1 MAENFQ
7 LSLQVTVL
15 GMGLVI
21 LTLLIVAAIIMVLG
35 RIFKPKP
42 EPDSEEKKS
51 DSLIEEPEAA
61 SPTSS
66 PAVAS
71 PNYSDEAAAIALAII
86 LQRGRRN
93 APRVMPKVAYEE
105 TEVIGEIVNVVSIE
119 PGTGIWAGT
128 NRLQPTR

>member
-21 LTLLIVAAIIMVLG
+21 LTLLIVAAIIMLLG
-35 RIFKPKP
+35 RIFKSKP
-42 EPDSEEKKS
+42 QSECEEKKS
-51 DSLIEEPEAA
+51 DSLTEEAETEAPDLVAAPLA
-61 SPTSS
+61 SSL
-66 PAVAS
+66 
-71 PNYSDEAAAIALAII
+71 NDEATAIALAIA
-86 LQRGRRN
+86 LQRRTRRT
-93 APRVMPKVAYEE
+93 PRVMPRVAYEE
-105 TEVIGEIVNVVSIE
+105 AEVIGEIVNVVSIE